1 MGSECWAW
9 EYKESL
15 VDEMPVSKG
24 EKVGDK
30 IQFLINVIGLVIID
44 IGAFAYM
51 EIYDE
56 GKIFALIILMFGTVL
71 VDVYTNIVKIIGG
84 NSY

>member
-51 EIYDE
+51 EIFDE
-56 GKIFALIILMFGTVL
+56 G
-71 VDVYTNIVKIIGG
+71 
-84 NSY
+84 

>member
-1 MGSECWAW
+1 M
-9 EYKESL
+9 
-15 VDEMPVSKG
+15 DEMPVSKG

-56 GKIFALIILMFGTVL
+56 GKIFALIILMFG
-71 VDVYTNIVKIIGG
+71 NGIGG
-84 NSY
+84 CLYKYSKNNRRK